1 MIISVLSGAASA
13 LYDKHILQHLEP
25 LFVQS
30 WANVYITVLL
40 AAVLLVQYL
49 TDKEHFQPFVWDW
62 RILLI
67 SVLITVSDAIYFFAM
82 KDPDALLSVIS
93 MIRRS
98 SVLITFL
105 FGALV
110 FKEGHIKDKALDM
123 ALMMAG
129 IALLLFG
136 SAA

>member
-1 MIISVLSGAASA
+1 
-13 LYDKHILQHLEP
+13 
-25 LFVQS
+25 
-30 WANVYITVLL
+30 
-40 AAVLLVQYL
+40 
-49 TDKEHFQPFVWDW
+49 
-62 RILLI
+62 
-67 SVLITVSDAIYFFAM
+67 
-82 KDPDALLSVIS
+82 